1 MKTNINSK
9 CGRYTARINTQ
20 TIFNNNKIIIF
31 SNYSVFD
38 SIVGIREAVYDFSTE
53 SIQEINFLFNFDLPF
68 IKLK

>member
-38 SIVGIREAVYDFSTE
+38 SIVGIREVVYDFSTE
-53 SIQEINFLFNFDLPF
+53 SIQEINSLFNFNLPF
-68 IKLK
+68 INIK